1 MAMPWHK
8 NPYPGG
14 KEIFKNK
21 LMEGSLILVS
31 DQCQWVEKKN
41 IEIIRFLDIWPVWSC
56 TRTRGSVSGVM
67 TVFILMETSLISYYY
82 CILRL
87 TAIWQGFI

>member
-31 DQCQWVEKKN
+31 VQCQWVEKKN
-41 IEIIRFLDIWPVWSC
+41 IKIIHFFKYL
-56 TRTRGSVSGVM
+56 TSVVM
-67 TVFILMETSLISYYY
+67 H
-82 CILRL
+82 
-87 TAIWQGFI
+87 